1 MKNMKKNHE
10 DLFPQWETL
19 PHWLKSGTF
28 HVLFNEYNH
37 LEGTQSIFM
46 MTGQKPTASLIPFAH
61 SHSKVLEFF
70 WSSASL
76 GPRGKARRTKHPFFC
91 CFRILAIVWSCLVTS
106 SSSTSMLFLPDIN
119 GLTSAKGGST
129 REFRFAVMTSTG
141 RSFVNSWTTCR
152 RIQNQPTRHW
162 LGDGTALSGGIAI
175 TLAAAGML

>member
-1 MKNMKKNHE
+1 MYYSMNTTTWRE
-10 DLFPQWETL
+10 
-19 PHWLKSGTF
+19 
-28 HVLFNEYNH
+28 
-37 LEGTQSIFM
+37 TQSIFM
-46 MTGQKPTASLIPFAH
+46 MTGEKPTAFLIPFAH

-119 GLTSAKGGST
+119 GLTSAEGGST